1 MEPDK
6 HKAGVWLRRAHKGFG
21 ERSFPSR
28 TKYATPPAGRTAPAT
43 VYKCALVNKGLMACQ
58 NGSALNQAAGANP
71 AFFVSLLVLQN
82 LLAVFKL
89 PDLLQDF
96 LPFFFWGLGCNFF
109 VHVMHLFSLET
120 LID

>member
-1 MEPDK
+1 MEK
-6 HKAGVWLRRAHKGFG
+6 LKLMFQFLQEQILGMKWMNELIG
-21 ERSFPSR
+21 
-28 TKYATPPAGRTAPAT
+28 
-43 VYKCALVNKGLMACQ
+43 KGLSVLGVDIQ
-58 NGSALNQAAGANP
+58 GI
-71 AFFVSLLVLQN
+71 VSLLVLQN